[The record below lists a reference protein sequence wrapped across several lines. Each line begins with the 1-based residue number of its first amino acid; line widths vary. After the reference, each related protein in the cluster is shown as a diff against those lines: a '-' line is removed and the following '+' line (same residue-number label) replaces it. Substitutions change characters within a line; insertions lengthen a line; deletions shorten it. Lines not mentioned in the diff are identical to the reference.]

1 MEGMMNFCIPYL
13 TIEPII
19 SKLSAQ
25 FWYSSAR
32 QMASTENLAILKD
45 KLITA
50 DINLTA
56 EVGRI
61 PVTMRDVLALQPGD
75 MIQLYNIKVG
85 QPFSLNVGNISKFL
99 CKPGVVGK
107 KMAVQIVKK
116 IADFEQMELEELMSE
131 PEDML

>member
-1 MEGMMNFCIPYL
+1 MNFCIPYL

-50 DINLTA
+50 DISLTA

-61 PVTMRDVLALQPGD
+61 PVSMRDVLALQPGD

-116 IADFEQMELEELMSE
+116 IADLQQMELEELMSE